1 MRAMTLVMP
10 SFSSVKPTTTLLL
23 IQRLLHSDAATA
35 YRQNWNNDLLAG
47 SATKSR
53 KKRRKLQKKV
63 VKRAQVTSRGGSLK
77 NRRRL
82 TVRHGMLFNLSVG
95 KYATHFTVVAVEKAI
110 GNEKRE

>member
-1 MRAMTLVMP
+1 M
-10 SFSSVKPTTTLLL
+10 LLL
-23 IQRLLHSDAATA
+23 PTDRTGITIYWLVRLPSLG
-35 YRQNWNNDLLAG
+35 RNGG
-47 SATKSR
+47 SYK
-53 KKRRKLQKKV
+53 KKV

-82 TVRHGMLFNLSVG
+82 TVRQGMLFNLSVG